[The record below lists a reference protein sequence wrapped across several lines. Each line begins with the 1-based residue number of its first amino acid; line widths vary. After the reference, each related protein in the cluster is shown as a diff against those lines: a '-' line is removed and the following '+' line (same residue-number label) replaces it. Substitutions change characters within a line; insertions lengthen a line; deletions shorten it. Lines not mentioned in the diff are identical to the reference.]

1 MWWLVRRQKYTMWR
15 PNLLLDLRQRSHLI
29 SLVLSFPLWHLEV
42 GTAICAHFEEEKGGT
57 E

>member
-1 MWWLVRRQKYTMWR
+1 MWR